1 MRKGRILLTGFLLG
15 SLLLNGCSRNSSLQV
30 VVPKKEQES
39 VLLNQGDESSVQE
52 QVQAPVRYLC
62 DKDFS
67 NFRLLANARV
77 IVPEVEGIQLKKIR
91 SRNFSSEEMERM
103 EKALMKGGA
112 FYEIR
117 QGVDYDTEI
126 KETEIEGEYG
136 YNASSQASLQKK
148 DQIYHNTLDSRNPFF
163 LFHYPADTVTVA
175 VITLCNIT
183 QGLQPGSFSVIS
195 WMERKPSILIRRMIL
210 LHCRSSWERRPR
222 RKATGESSL

>member
-117 QGVDYDTEI
+117 QGFD
-126 KETEIEGEYG
+126 
-136 YNASSQASLQKK
+136 L
-148 DQIYHNTLDSRNPFF
+148 
-163 LFHYPADTVTVA
+163 
-175 VITLCNIT
+175 
-183 QGLQPGSFSVIS
+183 
-195 WMERKPSILIRRMIL
+195 
-210 LHCRSSWERRPR
+210 
-222 RKATGESSL
+222 

>member
-117 QGVDYDTEI
+117 QGVDSKRRRSRGSTVI
-126 KETEIEGEYG
+126 ILPARQVFRRRKSGLPWG
-136 YNASSQASLQKK
+136 PARRLRRFRRFLLVRMWKLLQKGVP
-148 DQIYHNTLDSRNPFF
+148 T
-163 LFHYPADTVTVA
+163 
-175 VITLCNIT
+175 
-183 QGLQPGSFSVIS
+183 
-195 WMERKPSILIRRMIL
+195 
-210 LHCRSSWERRPR
+210 RSSIPARQRW
-222 RKATGESSL
+222 

>member
-1 MRKGRILLTGFLLG
+1 MCIRDRVRGITVGIVGFFRRLLLIAITVRGLSLAVATG
-15 SLLLNGCSRNSSLQV
+15 SLHFFLSSDGDGDGVVIYGCHLSQNGIF
-30 VVPKKEQES
+30 S
-39 VLLNQGDESSVQE
+39 VSYTHLVQE

-117 QGVDYDTEI
+117 QGFDYDTEI
-126 KETEIEGEYG
+126 DVYKRQVEDNLKTFGNFEPLTEKEEKIVEG
-136 YNASSQASLQKK
+136 
-148 DQIYHNTLDSRNPFF
+148 
-163 LFHYPADTVTVA
+163 VA
-175 VITLCNIT
+175 AAIKARTKNGCTGCAYCMPCLLYT
-183 QGLQPGSFSVIS
+183 
-195 WMERKPSILIRRMIL
+195 SIR
-210 LHCRSSWERRPR
+210 
-222 RKATGESSL
+222 

>member
-117 QGVDYDTEI
+117 QGFDYDTEI
-126 KETEIEGEYG
+126 KETEIEEEYG

-148 DQIYHNTLDSRNPFF
+148 EVGFTM
-163 LFHYPADTVTVA
+163 
-175 VITLCNIT
+175 
-183 QGLQPGSFSVIS
+183 G
-195 WMERKPSILIRRMIL
+195 
-210 LHCRSSWERRPR
+210 
-222 RKATGESSL
+222 TGEAAAEVQEVPVGENV

>member
-1 MRKGRILLTGFLLG
+1 M
-15 SLLLNGCSRNSSLQV
+15 
-30 VVPKKEQES
+30 
-39 VLLNQGDESSVQE
+39 LLNQGDESSVQE

-126 KETEIEGEYG
+126 KETEIEGSTVIILPARQVFRRRKSG
-136 YNASSQASLQKK
+136 LPWGPARRLRRFRRFLLVRMWKLLQKGVP
-148 DQIYHNTLDSRNPFF
+148 T
-163 LFHYPADTVTVA
+163 
-175 VITLCNIT
+175 
-183 QGLQPGSFSVIS
+183 
-195 WMERKPSILIRRMIL
+195 
-210 LHCRSSWERRPR
+210 RSSIPARQRW
-222 RKATGESSL
+222 